1 MTRADILYAVSMA
14 TTKTKNPTT
23 SDLSA
28 VDKILSYLV
37 GTKSMKLKLGSN
49 EGVVLYATVDAS
61 YASHGDSKS
70 HSGITLHIGID
81 SGSIMSVSKKQKIIA
96 DSSTSAEFI
105 AAHLAAKEVLWCRRL
120 LASLG
125 YPQKDATILFED
137 NLSTIA
143 MIKNKSN
150 GKRTKHLEVR
160 FNMIRELV
168 EKMVIVVKHLT
179 SKDMTSDILTKSLAP
194 AAFIHLRKKIL
205 GLHVKIV
212 NAVRKILKCN

>member
-1 MTRADILYAVSMA
+1 M
-14 TTKTKNPTT
+14 
-23 SDLSA
+23 
-28 VDKILSYLV
+28 
-37 GTKSMKLKLGSN
+37 
-49 EGVVLYATVDAS
+49 
-61 YASHGDSKS
+61 
-70 HSGITLHIGID
+70 
-81 SGSIMSVSKKQKIIA
+81 
-96 DSSTSAEFI
+96 
-105 AAHLAAKEVLWCRRL
+105 
-120 LASLG
+120 ASLG

-212 NAVRKILKCN
+212 NAVRRILDCN